1 MHPLT
6 RRTIDR
12 TPRRLRPGVELL
24 ARTVDD
30 SFHDR
35 VPGLAAEI
43 AFFALLS
50 LPPLLLTVLGA
61 VGEVGDLF
69 DRSWRLRL
77 VQEIQSAAS
86 LLLSRDGLETF
97 NDYLQDVLLTQSEG
111 SIIGIG
117 FLITVFSA
125 SRVLRVITTALTIAY
140 DLESQR
146 PPWQNRLWGVGL
158 TLAGLL
164 VAVAVGPFVIAGPDA
179 GETLSRVLGG
189 VPGLPEVWAIAYW
202 PTAAAV
208 LTALL
213 TGLYHFAAP
222 WRTPFRRDLPGALLA
237 MTLWLLGTV
246 GLRVYVGQA
255 IGQTYGF
262 IATPLIILLWMY
274 VSGFVLLL
282 GAEFNAEIEKMWPT
296 ITGRRAHAANG
307 PPHDLADRGVS
318 SM

>member
-1 MHPLT
+1 MHPTT
-6 RRTIDR
+6 RRIIDR
-12 TPRRLRPGVELL
+12 TPRRLRPGVELVV
-24 ARTVDD
+24 RTVDD

-50 LPPLLLTVLGA
+50 LPPLLLTVMAA

-77 VQEIQSAAS
+77 AQEMQNAAG
-86 LLLSRDGLETF
+86 LILSGDGLETF
-97 NDYLQDVLLTQSEG
+97 NDYLQEVLLTQSQG
-111 SIIGIG
+111 SIVGIG
-117 FLITVFSA
+117 FLITIFSA
-125 SRVLRVITTALTIAY
+125 SRVLRVVTTALTIAY
-140 DLESQR
+140 DLESRR

-158 TLAGLL
+158 TVAGLV

-179 GETLSRVLGG
+179 GESLSRFLGG
-189 VPGLPEVWAIAYW
+189 VPGLAEAWALSYW

-222 WRTPFRRDLPGALLA
+222 WKTPFRRDLPGALLA

-246 GLRVYVGQA
+246 ALRIYVGRA

-274 VSGFVLLL
+274 VSGFVVLL

-296 ITGRRAHAANG
+296 ISRRRPHTTDG

-318 SM
+318 SV